1 MELFLWDDFKDGE
14 INEKIKYWVD
24 IWGELIKNFN
34 KNSYGLN
41 LSNPHIVIKD
51 IIDEIEFNKMRN
63 KENKAFLL
71 KQVNSFLK
79 NDKLIKNCYKVEFE
93 SIREYLNS
101 DKHEYL
107 LVICKQVKKAFENN
121 GYFKRL
127 YSRLKKSLLSS
138 DEGEEI
144 FKEINSISQS
154 LIVELILNG
163 FHLDSIKR
171 MPVEIFQN
179 YMVIENDYIVPQ
191 YPYHRLH
198 FNDFK
203 DEKTYSEVVREVID
217 NLTIV
222 QRLDALSEYVLGLT
236 SKEYYVIVPI
246 EGMIGDVREREIGD
260 VLFYNPRFYQH
271 VKRDEFIN
279 VESEEENKELFS
291 REKDRLLNARVKVKC
306 VDWKSAKDLANDKL
320 EEIFNVLRCIY
331 KTKCKFKAITN
342 RYILTDLLGTE
353 LNEGYDLE
361 IHEIDKEMYSLDMKD
376 IFSDSKEETFFEE
389 VSNAMYQSNKIESIT
404 YQKLMYSLHWF
415 RKGEESKRA
424 EDRLLNY
431 WIAMENL
438 MDFKSSSEEGRN
450 IILNKEKETSFN
462 LIKELIPCLEI
473 MGYKNSIL
481 KDLFRYVRDLT
492 YTKGYSDKATKQG
505 LELPEELRKQCNL
518 IHTEERVSL
527 IPFLKNLEE
536 ISKYTEREI
545 IKDKIHFAYQFYN
558 NNKFAENAIQER
570 IKVVQDE
577 IVYIYRYRNKI
588 VHNAHYDN
596 ALLPH
601 IVSKAKEYANSL
613 LMRIMYDYFISDE
626 EELKD
631 IYFKWHFNSSIFMK
645 NLRGNEEI
653 DIINYNFE

>member
-79 NDKLIKNCYKVEFE
+79 NDKLIKDCYKVEFE

-107 LVICKQVKKAFENN
+107 LVICKQVKKAFEGNR
-121 GYFKRL
+121 YFKEL
-127 YSRLKKSLLSS
+127 YSRLKKTLLNG

-144 FKEINSISQS
+144 FREINSISRS
-154 LIVELILNG
+154 LIVELVLKG

-171 MPVEIFQN
+171 MPVGIFQN
-179 YMVIENDYIVPQ
+179 YMVIENGCIIPQ
-191 YPYHRLH
+191 YPYHGLD
-198 FNDFK
+198 FKDFK
-203 DEKTYSEVVREVID
+203 DEKTYSEVVREKID

-222 QRLDALSEYVLGLT
+222 QRLDALSEYILGLN
-236 SKEYYVIVPI
+236 SKECYVIVPI
-246 EGMIGDVREREIGD
+246 EGMVGDVREIEVGD

-271 VKRDEFIN
+271 VKKDELIDA
-279 VESEEENKELFS
+279 ESEEENKELFS
-291 REKDRLLNARVKVKC
+291 RNRGRLLNARIKVDC
-306 VDWKSAKDLANDKL
+306 VDWKSAKELANDKL

-331 KTKCKFKAITN
+331 KTKCKFKTVTN
-342 RYILTDLLGTE
+342 QYIITDLLGTE
-353 LNEGYDLE
+353 LNRGYDLE
-361 IHEIDKEMYSLDMKD
+361 SREIEKEIHSLDMKE
-376 IFSDSKEETFFEE
+376 ISSDSKEENFFEE
-389 VSNAMYQSNKIESIT
+389 VSNAMYQSNKSESIT
-404 YQKLMYSLHWF
+404 HQKLMYSLHWF
-415 RKGEESKRA
+415 RKGEESERA

-473 MGYKNSIL
+473 MVYKNSIL
-481 KDLFRYVRDLT
+481 QDLFRYVRDLT
-492 YTKGYSDKATKQG
+492 YTKGYSDKATKSG
-505 LELPEELRKQCNL
+505 LELPEELREQCNL
-518 IHTEERVSL
+518 THINGRVSL
-527 IPFLKNLEE
+527 IPFLENLEE

-577 IVYIYRYRNKI
+577 MIYIYRYRNKI

-613 LMRIMYDYFISDE
+613 LMRIMYDYFISGE

-645 NLRGNEEI
+645 NLSKNEKL
-653 DIINYNFE
+653 DIIKYDFD